1 MANVETKLVMLPL
14 DQYVELMETKTRYK
28 ILAEHIENVL
38 RNEEPP
44 RVGFNDGLFKAVI
57 GFKETVEQKGEGS

>member
-1 MANVETKLVMLPL
+1 MANIETKIVMLPL
-14 DQYVELMETKTRYK
+14 DQYVEMLETRTKYK
-28 ILAEHIENVL
+28 ILAEHIETVL

-57 GFKETVEQKGEGS
+57 GFKETAEQKGEES

>member
-14 DQYVELMETKTRYK
+14 EQYVEMLETRTKYK
-28 ILAEHIENVL
+28 ILAEHIGYVL

-44 RVGFNDGLFKAVI
+44 RVGYNDGLFRAVI
-57 GFKETVEQKGEGS
+57 GFKEGGDTDA

>member
-57 GFKETVEQKGEGS
+57 GFKETAEQKGEES